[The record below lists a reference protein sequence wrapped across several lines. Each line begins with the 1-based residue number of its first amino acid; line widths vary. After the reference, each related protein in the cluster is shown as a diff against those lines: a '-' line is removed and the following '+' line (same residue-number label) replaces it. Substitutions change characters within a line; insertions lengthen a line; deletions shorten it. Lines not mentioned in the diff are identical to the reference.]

1 MCEQVSAGVLSGFLK
16 AAAFIARP
24 LVTSKV
30 GQKLFNLLPG
40 QIAIASLDSFG
51 KTSFA
56 LAFNSLFIS
65 LCLSNCCWH
74 EAAKREMNSLQGKYL
89 ML

>member
-51 KTSFA
+51 KNSSFA
-56 LAFNSLFIS
+56 LSFNPHF
-65 LCLSNCCWH
+65 CLSTCCWH
-74 EAAKREMNSLQGKYL
+74 EASKLEMNSLQGKYL